1 MIGEDKLK
9 YITFALIFFLVFFIS
24 CQNILLAQGT
34 KIAPPGAEEVKSF
47 QQNFGEKVGIILQ
60 TIKNTIKR
68 INGFIPFL
76 KNIGEK
82 ISFWWF
88 SKIKPWIEY
97 QWNHFDYYIQKEIQ
111 LD

>member
-47 QQNFGEKVGIILQ
+47 QQNFG
-60 TIKNTIKR
+60 
-68 INGFIPFL
+68 
-76 KNIGEK
+76 
-82 ISFWWF
+82 
-88 SKIKPWIEY
+88 
-97 QWNHFDYYIQKEIQ
+97 
-111 LD
+111 